1 MRGWKIAG
9 SLVVIVALAAI
20 GAWWWSQKAPDAM
33 ADARVGATPAN
44 TEAAQAPPIAA
55 TPAVPSAAPPA
66 PAASA
71 PATLNDTPLPAGPI
85 GTTYAELVRRAEAG
99 DGRAAMALA
108 RTLALCESY
117 VEEER
122 EVLEEDLVTFAAN
135 VQDTPDP
142 AGGASSRDRFVELA
156 VGAIDIRAATCPGI
170 DALGIADRTAERERW
185 FALGLQLGHPAALV
199 EEADAMIRKKYPRRA
214 DIVDNAEELRAL
226 RPQAMAMLQR
236 AAAQG
241 EPTAL
246 LRTSAAHRSG
256 DLAERDPVAA
266 YAYLLAYRAGP
277 PADGV
282 PALFLGNAERH
293 LSAGMTPEQIQAA
306 QARAEQIRAAC
317 CGED

>member
-1 MRGWKIAG
+1 MRGSKIAG
-9 SLVVIVALAAI
+9 SLVVIVALAAM
-20 GAWWWSQKAPDAM
+20 GVWWWSQEAPDAT
-33 ADARVGATPAN
+33 ADARVGAAPAG
-44 TEAAQAPPIAA
+44 TDAAHAPPPAPTHVL
-55 TPAVPSAAPPA
+55 TPSVPPA
-66 PAASA
+66 RPAASA
-71 PATLNDTPLPAGPI
+71 QNDTPLPAGPI
-85 GTTYAELVRRAEAG
+85 GTTYAELVRRADAG

-135 VQDTPDP
+135 VEDTPDP

-170 DALGIADRTAERERW
+170 DALGIADRAAERERW
-185 FALGLQLGHPAALV
+185 FALGLQLGDPAALV

-236 AAAQG
+236 AASQG

-293 LSAGMTPEQIQAA
+293 LSAGLTPEQIEAA

-317 CGED
+317 CGEG